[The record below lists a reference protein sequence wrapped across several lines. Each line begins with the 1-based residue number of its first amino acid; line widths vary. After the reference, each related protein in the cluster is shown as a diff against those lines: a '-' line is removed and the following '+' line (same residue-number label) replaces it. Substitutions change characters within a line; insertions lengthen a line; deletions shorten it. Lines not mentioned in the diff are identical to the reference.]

1 VPLALAACDDGMYY
15 DNRYGGGYYGYCE
28 QYTSCGECTPVLG
41 CGWCSYGNG
50 LGICLS
56 GPEWCRVQ
64 QFSWTWEPK
73 GCGGDGGM
81 TSPDGGS
88 DAGDASTDGG
98 TCTWPAAAD
107 TFVASDAGASGCL
120 PTTGGDLCS
129 SSQYT
134 LSCYGTSMPD
144 ASLGCTAAPVTGPAN
159 VAFSCCPCAP

>member
-1 VPLALAACDDGMYY
+1 
-15 DNRYGGGYYGYCE
+15 
-28 QYTSCGECTPVLG
+28 
-41 CGWCSYGNG
+41 
-50 LGICLS
+50 
-56 GPEWCRVQ
+56 Q

-88 DAGDASTDGG
+88 DAGDSGADGG
-98 TCTWPAAAD
+98 TSTCTWPATAD

-120 PTTGGDLCS
+120 PSTGGDLCS

-134 LSCYGTSMPD
+134 LACYGTSMPD
-144 ASLGCTAAPVTGPAN
+144 ATLGCAAAPVNGSAN